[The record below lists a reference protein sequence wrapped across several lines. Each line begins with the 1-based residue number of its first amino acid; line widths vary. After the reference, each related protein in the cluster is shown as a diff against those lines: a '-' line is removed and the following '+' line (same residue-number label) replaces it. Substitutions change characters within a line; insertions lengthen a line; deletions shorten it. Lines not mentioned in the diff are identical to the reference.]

1 MLDVM
6 CKVKAQGVGGWLGF
20 IFHVL
25 KVRITGL
32 KFGNRGSG

>member
-1 MLDVM
+1 VLDVM

-25 KVRITGL
+25 KVRNL
-32 KFGNRGSG
+32 QV